1 MPSAL
6 LEPELDVRRAPRA
19 PALARTDQ
27 AGFAPA
33 PPSIAQIATLGEV
46 QRAGAVAN
54 LQRAS
59 GNAAI
64 ARRLG
69 AGAEAGVARAGVA
82 EAGAPEPG
90 RGRPG
95 ERCSC
100 GGTIGADGLCDRCRA
115 ALTDGPAAAEGEA
128 AGDAALMRL
137 IADRASVQRQE
148 AAAETGGRD
157 GAEAPADAACT
168 TRCGGIPGD
177 CPPPFCCP
185 YPTGTAY
192 LIREQ
197 IRTPFLAAIATKVTP
212 AVVPV
217 WLMWF
222 QGGTSTQNFSGRYGT
237 DFTNDPSTDA
247 VANLLARQLRGL
259 LDATRIAALAAST
272 PPGRSVSLLPAL
284 PPDYLPARRTEL
296 ESDSSPLLMDF
307 TTIGT
312 VPGNLAGGVGKTQTT
327 CSVGAQPGPIDD
339 LRSLTDVQA
348 TIVRNA
354 NGSVTVTPT
363 FHFRIADTVDLCPG
377 NCGSGLGMIN
387 EQMATYPMSRLEAS
401 GVSGDVPFTVDFPS
415 LLQAPI
421 VLPPPAPPVP
431 THVTFSASVLFDY
444 GRHELKSG
452 GEEALVAELGDR
464 PSHADLTQPFV
475 VEGHTDAKGGDAFNQ
490 GLSERRAQTVV
501 DVLERR
507 YPNLLGHLAPLGFG
521 ESRPVAPNEVGGQD
535 NPAGRELN
543 RRVELRFAAPPAGP

>member
-19 PALARTDQ
+19 PALARTAH

-33 PPSIAQIATLGEV
+33 PPSIAQIAALGEV

-69 AGAEAGVARAGVA
+69 AAAEPGVARVGVG

-95 ERCSC
+95 ERCAC

-115 ALTDGPAAAEGEA
+115 ALTGGPAAAEGQA

-137 IADRASVQRQE
+137 TTDRASIQRQE
-148 AAAETGGRD
+148 AAAETGGGDR
-157 GAEAPADAACT
+157 AAAPADAACT

-197 IRTPFLAAIATKVTP
+197 IRTPFLRDRDRRGGPRSCPCSCGSKV
-212 AVVPV
+212 
-217 WLMWF
+217 
-222 QGGTSTQNFSGRYGT
+222 GTSTQDFSGRYGT

-247 VANLLARQLRGL
+247 VANRLARQLRGL
-259 LDATRIAALAAST
+259 LDANRIAALAAA
-272 PPGRSVSLLPAL
+272 RRPAL
-284 PPDYLPARRTEL
+284 GVAAARVAARLPPRAQTEL

-312 VPGNLAGGVGKTQTT
+312 VPGTWPAASARRRRPAQSALSPARSTT
-327 CSVGAQPGPIDD
+327 SGHSPTCRPPS
-339 LRSLTDVQA
+339 SA
-348 TIVRNA
+348 TPTARD
-354 NGSVTVTPT
+354 VTPT
-363 FHFRIADTVDLCPG
+363 F
-377 NCGSGLGMIN
+377 
-387 EQMATYPMSRLEAS
+387 Q
-401 GVSGDVPFTVDFPS
+401 
-415 LLQAPI
+415 
-421 VLPPPAPPVP
+421 
-431 THVTFSASVLFDY
+431 SASPT
-444 GRHELKSG
+444 
-452 GEEALVAELGDR
+452 
-464 PSHADLTQPFV
+464 PSTCA
-475 VEGHTDAKGGDAFNQ
+475 
-490 GLSERRAQTVV
+490 RAT
-501 DVLERR
+501 
-507 YPNLLGHLAPLGFG
+507 
-521 ESRPVAPNEVGGQD
+521 
-535 NPAGRELN
+535 
-543 RRVELRFAAPPAGP
+543 AAPGSA